1 MEQALMFKAEPGPA
15 TVTTMKR
22 EKKTEKEKKTKKPRQ
37 VSRSKKLKRHPSR
50 PPAKKRIVSTKR
62 VAMQSHPDGPFGDIV
77 ETYKDGPGD
86 TQVGVVWD
94 GKGDKVYRS
103 NPRFLIP
110 IERTE

>member
-1 MEQALMFKAEPGPA
+1 MEQGLMFSPQPGPV
-15 TVTTMKR
+15 TSTTMKR
-22 EKKTEKEKKTKKPRQ
+22 EKKTETEKKTRKTNK

-62 VAMQSHPDGPFGDIV
+62 VAMVSHPDGPFGDIV
-77 ETYKDGPGD
+77 ETYKDGPGE

-94 GKGDKVYRS
+94 GKGDKIYRS

>member
-1 MEQALMFKAEPGPA
+1 MEQASMFAETGPA
-15 TVTTMKR
+15 TGTAMIRKKKT
-22 EKKTEKEKKTKKPRQ
+22 EKKTETKPARK
-37 VSRSKKLKRHPSR
+37 VSRGKKLKRHPLR
-50 PPAKKRIVSTKR
+50 PPPKKRVVATKR